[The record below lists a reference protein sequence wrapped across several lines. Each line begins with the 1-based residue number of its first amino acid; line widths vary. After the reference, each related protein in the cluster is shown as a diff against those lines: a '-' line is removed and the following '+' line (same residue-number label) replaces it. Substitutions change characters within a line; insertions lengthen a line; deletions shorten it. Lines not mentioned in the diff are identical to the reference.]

1 MMFSKSLP
9 IEQTIYSSL
18 EGQGR
23 DLDLPVIAVLAD
35 DELNF
40 GQDLLEQPQLL
51 ILPPDRLQVVVS
63 FALEL
68 AVQVLDV
75 TIQRP
80 QLNQI
85 NSIKVFQVTP
95 AGRIVAP
102 WPCTF

>member
-1 MMFSKSLP
+1 MQLCMTFSKSLTS
-9 IEQTIYSSL
+9 EKRNKVTFFTWTQV

-40 GQDLLEQPQLL
+40 GQHLLEQPQLL
-51 ILPPDRLQVVVS
+51 ILPPDRLQVVVP

-80 QLNQI
+80 QL
-85 NSIKVFQVTP
+85 
-95 AGRIVAP
+95 
-102 WPCTF
+102 